1 MDEPV
6 SEVSVSE
13 SEAQAAAPGLPATGT
28 PAAQDTTAR
37 SRRRSGLRWIRP
49 SIWLPCVILLALLSG
64 GWQLYAIHNPY
75 VIPKIQQIFSELGD
89 RPGFYFTNALTTLQ
103 EAMVGAAAGMGTA
116 FILAVIMSFVRV
128 MERAVMPVAVVLN
141 VTPIIAVAPALV
153 VAFGFGMTPKYI
165 ITAVLVFF
173 PFLINS
179 LIGLRSVD
187 PLALDVFKTLHASRM
202 EILWR
207 LRLPSSLPFL
217 CAGARICMPLSV
229 IGAVVAEFVAAGK
242 ANGLGTL
249 IVTAASLANLPVIY
263 ASVVV
268 LAIMGIVLF
277 LLVVFVQNRVLTWH
291 SSQLVKDR

>member
-1 MDEPV
+1 MSDLSLSESLAE
-6 SEVSVSE
+6 SEVTTAVR
-13 SEAQAAAPGLPATGT
+13 QLPTANVPTTGT
-28 PAAQDTTAR
+28 SKR
-37 SRRRSGLRWIRP
+37 SPVRTVLRWSRP
-49 SIWLPCVILLALLSG
+49 SIWLPCLVLVGLLTV
-64 GWQLYAIHNPY
+64 GWQLYAVHNPY
-75 VIPKIQQIFSELGD
+75 VIPKIQQIFSNLGD

-103 EAMVGAAAGMGTA
+103 EAMVGAAVGMGTA
-116 FILAVIMSFVRV
+116 FVLAVIMSFVRV
-128 MERAVMPVAVVLN
+128 MERAVLPVAVVLN

-153 VAFGFGMTPKYI
+153 VAFGFGETPKYI

-187 PLALDVFKTLHASRM
+187 PLALDVFKTLHASRR

-242 ANGLGTL
+242 ENGLGTL

-268 LAIMGIVLF
+268 LAIMGIALF
-277 LLVVFVQNRVLTWH
+277 LLVVLVQSRVLTWH
-291 SSQLVKDR
+291 SSQTVKDR